1 MKYFVNTSVVN
12 SPNCGASSKP
22 CCSIS
27 FAVNLAVRQ
36 NVSSLTVNIST
47 GRKDEMESVNWIMQ
61 DGAYGKLF
69 FGESGY

>member
-27 FAVNLAVRQ
+27 FAVRQ

-47 GRKDEMESVNWIMQ
+47 GRKEEMESVNWIMQ